1 MKLYLVVKRKFND
14 FFVLYVVIVLRIVLE
29 YGSIA
34 CNNLKFVI
42 ARLIRKAALSQ
53 RSPLAVWRR
62 LKFVL
67 KLLVLL
73 SLESL
78 RNSDDHRTSVFEYVH
93 VLRFKD

>member
-14 FFVLYVVIVLRIVLE
+14 FFVLYVVIILRIVLE

-78 RNSDDHRTSVFEYVH
+78 RNADDHRTSVFEYVH